1 MMMWSLYRRA
11 LSSIRTLSFL
21 FRLSAAMLVVML
33 VSGCWERLAQKDR
46 YFSLSNQTDAQSSFE
61 TKHVLAYY
69 RAVQVARR
77 ECTQRDPKIV
87 SSSGLHSDEKL
98 PAGTP
103 PQQVLE
109 RDIWNKFCLVQ
120 DSTRATYGGPMNGYR
135 RWVEDR
141 VRELPAPSDTASSVG
156 GSS

>member
-1 MMMWSLYRRA
+1 MMWSVYRRA
-11 LSSIRTLSFL
+11 LPRARTFSFL
-21 FRLSAAMLVVML
+21 YQAAMAMLVVIF

-46 YFSLSNQTDAQSSFE
+46 YFSLSNQTDAPSSFE

-69 RAVQVARR
+69 GAVQVARR

-87 SSSGLHSDEKL
+87 SSGGLHSDVTL
-98 PAGTP
+98 SAGTP
-103 PQQVLE
+103 PQQVLG
-109 RDIWNKFCLVQ
+109 RDTWDKFCLVQ